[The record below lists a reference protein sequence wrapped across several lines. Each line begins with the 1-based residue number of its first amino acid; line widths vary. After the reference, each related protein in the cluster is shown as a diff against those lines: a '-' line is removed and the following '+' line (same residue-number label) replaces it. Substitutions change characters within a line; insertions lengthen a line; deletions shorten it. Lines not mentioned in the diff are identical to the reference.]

1 MSERE
6 QVWRE
11 LIEWQPWSGLTV
23 AECCEEAGVSVAS
36 FYRWK
41 KLLTEPQGSR
51 QLRYARM
58 RNGFAPWI
66 SSRSASNS
74 KWEAISSFFMEFHF
88 RFWKQGLRVSRS
100 WLPSDSSADAAENED
115 RTALMAPL
123 AKQSIASDHGSSMRI
138 ELPNGMVI
146 HVAGDL
152 DGQRLGDVIIAAGQ
166 IHRVHAGA
174 TAHGLLQHEVPS
186 C

>member
-11 LIEWQPWSGLTV
+11 RIEWQPWSGLTV

-41 KLLTEPQGSR
+41 KLLTEPPGPGRRRSTRRMDVQASGSKK
-51 QLRYARM
+51 QTSQFVPIALRD
-58 RNGFAPWI
+58 
-66 SSRSASNS
+66 SAT
-74 KWEAISSFFMEFHF
+74 H
-88 RFWKQGLRVSRS
+88 
-100 WLPSDSSADAAENED
+100 PS
-115 RTALMAPL
+115 PP
-123 AKQSIASDHGSSMRI
+123 QSIASSHGSSMRI
-138 ELPNGMVI
+138 ELPNGVVI

-152 DGQRLGDVIIAAGQ
+152 DGQRLRDVMIAAGQ
-166 IHRVHAGA
+166 IPSVHADM
-174 TAHGLLQHEVPS
+174 TTRNLMQHEVSS

>member
-1 MSERE
+1 MNERE

-11 LIEWQPWSGLTV
+11 RIECQPWSGLTV

-41 KLLTEPQGSR
+41 KLLTEPQDPR
-51 QLRYARM
+51 RLRATR
-58 RNGFAPWI
+58 RSEVQASGPKERTSQFVPI
-66 SSRSASNS
+66 S
-74 KWEAISSFFMEFHF
+74 
-88 RFWKQGLRVSRS
+88 LRDTSTS
-100 WLPSDSSADAAENED
+100 PC
-115 RTALMAPL
+115 PP
-123 AKQSIASDHGSSMRI
+123 QSIASNHGNSMRI
-138 ELPNGMVI
+138 ELPNGVVI

-166 IHRVHAGA
+166 IHSVLPDMITRD
-174 TAHGLLQHEVPS
+174 LSQNEVLS